1 MICGFASG
9 TTLRDPKVAT
19 SYGVGE
25 AILDAIK
32 EGEFKKFME
41 ESNKTELVKIVNYFE
56 EHIVFSTE
64 QNPTCIYKVCK
75 QYAKEHKEQC
85 RINVKKHYYA
95 HKEELIAIKNEHSK
109 QMNTKSRLSAHNH
122 RQEWT
127 PEDIEILI
135 HMIKQGKSY
144 KEISTRLGRTIQS
157 IATRLY
163 QLRKQGDSFNGN
175 PVDI

>member
-1 MICGFASG
+1 MSEKYKTPDSKRAASKRYKDKNREKMRKQN
-9 TTLRDPKVAT
+9 LQYYYDHKDLMNER
-19 SYGVGE
+19 
-25 AILDAIK
+25 AIK
-32 EGEFKKFME
+32 
-41 ESNKTELVKIVNYFE
+41 Y
-56 EHIVFSTE
+56 H
-64 QNPTCIYKVCK
+64 
-75 QYAKEHKEQC
+75 KEHQEEIKRQRADYRKENIDRLNDSNNQ
-85 RINVKKHYYA
+85 RMI
-95 HKEELIAIKNEHSK
+95 ELNDL
-109 QMNTKSRLSAHNH
+109 SRKTATNH
-122 RQEWT
+122 RREWT